1 MAKKARLVV
10 EDVLATDDGQII
22 TTDNGEPLLGRCA
35 YNLTP
40 GNLAVLETEQIPLNG
55 AKMAIEREDGT
66 MQEIDARQ
74 IWLEETI
81 ENDKTEIVI
90 DWLDE
95 FVHYWKD
102 NPDAYEAFKKLLA
115 LVDPNKASAF
125 YDEILKELSKRG
137 FDTKL
142 EIIDEPKTK
151 RPRRKPIIQ
160 PTKIVSPKSIVSK
173 TIFKSELTQSDV
185 FPVLATTTKQGKF
198 GAVVKFDYTAIERDR
213 CIRIDGTLDEYKQ
226 LVHDAVCTLK
236 LAGNQIFES
245 RDINRVMKRNPN
257 AKLTDTEAVEIA
269 EAMNAMG
276 NVDVTIISDPDG
288 LEEKL
293 RRIWDENHMAL
304 QPERKIKKYRNLSKF
319 YKDKLLSFAAEGN
332 ITAKVLRTIDGERKI
347 VDATVP
353 TIWKMKNLP
362 GEENSMPILYQYA
375 NAKKQIATTPI
386 KELNP
391 TAYTALPSKL
401 KRERKTDLLDDRLRE
416 LIETMKHAHKI
427 SRDILYEPLYKLDG
441 IEDAADGSTKT
452 KKARTRAKV
461 KKILE
466 GYKKSGFIVDF
477 KENSKKVGRAIMAY
491 SVTIILGDEAQR
503 EAKKKAKRKA

>member
-1 MAKKARLVV
+1 MVNSLQSHAEHNELPV
-10 EDVLATDDGQII
+10 
-22 TTDNGEPLLGRCA
+22 
-35 YNLTP
+35 
-40 GNLAVLETEQIPLNG
+40 
-55 AKMAIEREDGT
+55 DGT
-66 MQEIDARQ
+66 I
-74 IWLEETI
+74 I
-81 ENDKTEIVI
+81 ELKGGISAKVEYNPLRMTYTTENGSAVT
-90 DWLDE
+90 LDE
-95 FVHYWKD
+95 NNQITVKYDVDHLADALNKAFAGKLGNNRITPDDLRTSEALELIYNATKTLYDDKFNVIGVDLIETLD
-102 NPDAYEAFKKLLA
+102 NP
-115 LVDPNKASAF
+115 
-125 YDEILKELSKRG
+125 
-137 FDTKL
+137 
-142 EIIDEPKTK
+142 K
-151 RPRRKPIIQ
+151 RPRRKPIIF
-160 PTKIVSPKSIVSK
+160 PEKIVSPKSIVSK

-257 AKLTDTEAVEIA
+257 AQMTDEEAVEIA

-293 RRIWDENHMAL
+293 RQIWDENHMAL
-304 QPERKIKKYRNLSKF
+304 QPERKIKKYSNLSKF

-375 NAKKQIATTPI
+375 NAKKQIATTPM

-391 TAYTALPSKL
+391 TAYTALPCKL
-401 KRERKTDLLDDRLRE
+401 RRERKTNLIDDRLRE
-416 LIETMKHAHKI
+416 LIETMKHAHEI

-477 KENSKKVGRAIMAY
+477 KENSKKVGRAIQAY
-491 SVTIILGDEAQR
+491 SVTIILGDETQR
-503 EAKKKAKRKA
+503 EAKKKAKRKT